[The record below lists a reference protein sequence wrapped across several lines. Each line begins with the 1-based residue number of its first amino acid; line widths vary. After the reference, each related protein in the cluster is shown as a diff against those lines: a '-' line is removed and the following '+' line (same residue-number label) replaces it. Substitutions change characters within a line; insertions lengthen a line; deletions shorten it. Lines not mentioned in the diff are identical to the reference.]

1 MAEFTTTISELIAK
15 SEQLQEMNTQFKA
28 KTEQLTAT
36 QASLNG
42 MWEGEAKA
50 TFDNAFHTD
59 IIQMNNFYNAI
70 VTYVNAL
77 NQIAQKYSQ
86 AESQNVEIART
97 RSYK

>member
-1 MAEFTTTISELIAK
+1 MAEFTTTVSELLAK
-15 SEQLQEMNTQFKA
+15 SEQLQDMNAQFKA

-50 TFDNAFHTD
+50 AFDNAFQTD
-59 IIQMNNFYNAI
+59 LVQMSNFYNAI
-70 VTYVNAL
+70 TTYVNAL
-77 NQIAQKYSQ
+77 QQIAAKYSQ
-86 AESQNVEIART
+86 AEGQNIEIAKT